1 MHKGTRVIATAALAL
16 MVPAIA
22 AASTAR
28 LSGLNVPGDYVKGD
42 YTGMYTYL
50 SEVNS
55 VGNLAYVEG
64 GSIERE
70 LTDHAV
76 GAVLPGLFDG
86 KYGVWSFHLRQTHP
100 ALGQSSNFAPISTG
114 HDSRDPNYGGEA
126 FDIIWG
132 HKMGNGNLALR
143 LNRSFESYDDG
154 TVTEEG
160 NNNGNGGR
168 NILGFGGGY
177 GWDMNASTQVEV
189 GVLYQQRTFD
199 EGPSGYADNGGTNLL
214 VAARAFRKASGNLT
228 IIPAVKY
235 WSQDYSYTDNET
247 TTNYDQKLSGWQA
260 GMAGNWTVG
269 SDDLLVFGAN
279 FAQNKLDFGDG
290 DENTQTFMPNVF
302 MALETHLNPW
312 LGVPRGCPERDV
324 LLVLREVHGR
334 RVQVEGSLLHVQSGH
349 DRQARQPRA
358 RRDARPGV
366 PAEPVRAAHGRP
378 ERVLLQRLLLQ
389 GARGGRLERL
399 RVPDRV
405 GHVHLVVPASWSR
418 TAWRRRP
425 SGRRRSFCGALPR

>member
-28 LSGLNVPGDYVKGD
+28 MSGLNVPGDYVKGD

-55 VGNLAYVEG
+55 VGNLAYVEA

-100 ALGQSSNFAPISTG
+100 ALGQSSNFGPISTG
-114 HDSRDPNYGGEA
+114 DDSRDPNYAGEA

-143 LNRSFESYDDG
+143 LNRSFVSYDDG
-154 TVTEEG
+154 TTTEEG
-160 NNNGNGGR
+160 DGNSRR

-177 GWDMNASTQVEV
+177 GWDMNANTSVEI
-189 GVLYQQRTFD
+189 GVLYQQRSFD
-199 EGPSGYADNGGTNLL
+199 EGPTGYTDNGGTNML

-228 IIPAVKY
+228 VIPAVKY

-247 TTNYDQKLSGWQA
+247 STNYDQKLSGWQA
-260 GMAGNWTVG
+260 GLAGNWTVG

-279 FAQNKLDFGDG
+279 FAQNKGDFGDG

-312 LGVPRGCPERDV
+312 LTFRAGAQNAMFYSYSQKFTGGEDKWKEHYFSFNLGTTVKLGN
-324 LLVLREVHGR
+324 LVFDATLDPAFLQNPFAQLMGGTNSFFYGGYYGKVRE
-334 RVQVEGSLLHVQSGH
+334 
-349 DRQARQPRA
+349 A
-358 RRDARPGV
+358 
-366 PAEPVRAAHGRP
+366 
-378 ERVLLQRLLLQ
+378 
-389 GARGGRLERL
+389 GGPNGF
-399 RVPDRV
+399 VFPTV
-405 GHVHLVVPASWSR
+405 SATYTW
-418 TAWRRRP
+418 
-425 SGRRRSFCGALPR
+425 

>member
-189 GVLYQQRTFD
+189 AVLYQQRTFD

-312 LGVPRGCPERDV
+312 LAFRAGAQNAMFYSYSEKYTGGEYKWKDHYFTFNLGTTVKLGN
-324 LLVLREVHGR
+324 LVLDATLDPAFLQNPFAQLMGGQNAFFYNGYYSKVRE
-334 RVQVEGSLLHVQSGH
+334 
-349 DRQARQPRA
+349 A
-358 RRDARPGV
+358 
-366 PAEPVRAAHGRP
+366 
-378 ERVLLQRLLLQ
+378 
-389 GARGGRLERL
+389 GGPNGF
-399 RVPDRV
+399 VFPTV
-405 GHVHLVVPASWSR
+405 SATYTW
-418 TAWRRRP
+418 
-425 SGRRRSFCGALPR
+425 